1 MRSVQVIVSDVDERE
16 HDYIQQLSYRVA
28 HDELTSAKAPGTT
41 LNSTEATAAM
51 SWSFIVLLVVV
62 DDVVVLFLMQIKN
75 YEIKLSYKYAR
86 SEMSNSI
93 DQMCTHVEHV
103 GFCTNSAKHSPII
116 DCDSQS
122 LVWFVF

>member
-1 MRSVQVIVSDVDERE
+1 MLF
-16 HDYIQQLSYRVA
+16 LSSRIFHNHRG

-75 YEIKLSYKYAR
+75 YEIKLSYK
-86 SEMSNSI
+86 
-93 DQMCTHVEHV
+93 
-103 GFCTNSAKHSPII
+103 
-116 DCDSQS
+116 
-122 LVWFVF
+122 

>member
-1 MRSVQVIVSDVDERE
+1 MSGE
-16 HDYIQQLSYRVA
+16 HDKQSSADQTY

-86 SEMSNSI
+86 SEMSNLSI
-93 DQMCTHVEHV
+93 KCALT
-103 GFCTNSAKHSPII
+103 
-116 DCDSQS
+116 
-122 LVWFVF
+122 